1 MTTIEEKV
9 KWADEQVKHM
19 EYLVKGFG
27 FDAIQAKVK
36 LQKIRSLSKEEYV
49 EAAIIAYDVHH

>member
-36 LQKIRSLSKEEYV
+36 LQKS
-49 EAAIIAYDVHH
+49 DH